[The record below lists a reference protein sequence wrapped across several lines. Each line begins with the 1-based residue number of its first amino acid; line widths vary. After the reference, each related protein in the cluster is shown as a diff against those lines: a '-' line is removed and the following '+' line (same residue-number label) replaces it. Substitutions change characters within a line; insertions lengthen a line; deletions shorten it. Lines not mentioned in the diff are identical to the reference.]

1 MTEFSTNCNMNTQ
14 PNPTSGV
21 APNNSNARPAAG
33 PAVVSRA
40 AIHRPKIPL
49 HVQVGFDTDITASS
63 LTYASGIPATQ
74 SQILQTL
81 ENRFGGLEVWHL
93 VHGDLDYGQEPVFI
107 TQRGTVTEAV
117 ADLGK
122 IQFEGGGDLPE
133 HHLDGIDH
141 LVRNVPWAM
150 DHRIARG
157 ALISFCTSDTKP
169 SRSGL
174 SAQALG
180 EAIRQRRLLFYLVAE
195 PFPWVYDLVEAAQGL
210 FLPITNQPSP
220 RLLKAISAAL
230 STSLVGTV
238 AAGKTVPMT
247 FPSGSSTQGGAA
259 TAVNDP
265 IQKP

>member
-1 MTEFSTNCNMNTQ
+1 MTDYSTIGIMNTQ
-14 PNPTSGV
+14 PDQTNGLAPTNHV
-21 APNNSNARPAAG
+21 ARPATG
-33 PAVVSRA
+33 PAIVSVA

-49 HVQVGFDTDITASS
+49 NVQVAFDTDITASS

-74 SQILQTL
+74 SQILHAL
-81 ENRFGGLEVWHL
+81 ENRFGRLEVWHL
-93 VHGDLDYGQEPVFI
+93 VHGDLDYGQEPAFI
-107 TQRGTVTEAV
+107 TQRGTVNEAI
-117 ADLGK
+117 ADLAK
-122 IQFEGGGDLPE
+122 IQFQGGGDLPE
-133 HHLDGIDH
+133 NHLDGIDH

-150 DHRIARG
+150 DYRTSRG

-195 PFPWVYDLVEAAQGL
+195 PFPWGYDLVEAAQGL
-210 FLPITNQPSP
+210 FLPITNQPEP

-247 FPSGSSTQGGAA
+247 FPSGSST
-259 TAVNDP
+259 
-265 IQKP
+265 